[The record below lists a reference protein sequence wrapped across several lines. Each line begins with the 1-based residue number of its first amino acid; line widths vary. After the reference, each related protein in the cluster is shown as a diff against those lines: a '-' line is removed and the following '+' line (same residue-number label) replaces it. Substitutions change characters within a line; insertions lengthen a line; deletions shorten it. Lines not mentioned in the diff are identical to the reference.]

1 MREPTVVRW
10 PGRVPAGAT
19 CDEFASTIDIVPTF
33 AKLIG
38 AALPEHKIDGHDIAP
53 LLFGEDGATSP
64 HECFLHYYAG
74 GQLQA
79 VRDPRWKLHFPHK
92 FRTMAGKPGGTKGS
106 PNPYSQGSIALELF
120 DLDNDP
126 GETKDVAAEHPEVVA
141 RLQALADAA
150 RADLGDKLTKTKGAG
165 IRPAAKLEKGDAR
178 LTW

>member
-1 MREPTVVRW
+1 
-10 PGRVPAGAT
+10 
-19 CDEFASTIDIVPTF
+19 
-33 AKLIG
+33 
-38 AALPEHKIDGHDIAP
+38 
-53 LLFGEDGATSP
+53 
-64 HECFLHYYAG
+64 
-74 GQLQA
+74 
-79 VRDPRWKLHFPHK
+79 
-92 FRTMAGKPGGTKGS
+92 MAGKPGGTKGS
-106 PNPYSQGSIALELF
+106 PNPYSQGSLALELF